1 MSEKTQRFNVR
12 KLTMTAMLG
21 AVASVLMFIS
31 VNVPLMPSFIK
42 LDLSELPALI
52 ASFARDV
59 SFLSWLAYGETVGIP
74 TASPMYLDL
83 SVVKVAFGLEMG
95 INVAQIFTIA
105 LSIFCYK
112 ATVHKL

>member
-1 MSEKTQRFNVR
+1 MKKNLILLFYI
-12 KLTMTAMLG
+12 LAG
-21 AVASVLMFIS
+21 I
-31 VNVPLMPSFIK
+31 IIG
-42 LDLSELPALI
+42 ALI